1 MLRSWPSRAYA
12 SRPLAW
18 SVSMGFWEP
27 LFFWMFA
34 LGALVTSLTVIL
46 VRNPLYSALALIVDF
61 FFFAGLYVLLSAHFL
76 AIVQV
81 LVYGGAIMVLFLFI
95 IMLLNLRDEE
105 LGENRFQLH
114 FVAAI
119 ASGLAIFFFAGA
131 SILAVVSDEKVDQGR
146 QEYARQ
152 VEQAEEGERVARIT
166 GSEIPG
172 LAADLN
178 EEGLERSYQAQL
190 AAWEAGQGN
199 PARGKYNRF
208 DTTVPFELPP
218 ALSAETREG
227 SVTPGRQGLYGTF
240 KPISIALVNRF
251 VVPFELTAILLLA
264 AIIGAM
270 IIAKR
275 RVA

>member
-1 MLRSWPSRAYA
+1 
-12 SRPLAW
+12 
-18 SVSMGFWEP
+18 
-27 LFFWMFA
+27 MFA
-34 LGALVTSLTVIL
+34 LGALVASLTVVV
-46 VRNPLYSALALIVDF
+46 VRNPLYSALALIADF

-119 ASGLAIFFFAGA
+119 GSGLAIFFFAGA
-131 SILAVVSDEKVDQGR
+131 SILAVVSNDDVAQGREQYAQAVEQVEDGEKVALLTQS
-146 QEYARQ
+146 A
-152 VEQAEEGERVARIT
+152 
-166 GSEIPG
+166 IPG
-172 LAADLN
+172 LAADIN
-178 EEGLERSYQAQL
+178 EEALEAAYQAQL
-190 AAWEAGQGN
+190 VAWEAGQGN
-199 PARGKYNRF
+199 PAQGKYPRF
-208 DTTVPFELPP
+208 DSSRGFELPP
-218 ALSAETREG
+218 ALSPAARNAE
-227 SVTPGRQGLYGTF
+227 VVPGRSGLYGTF
-240 KPISIALVNRF
+240 KPISVALVNRF

-264 AIIGAM
+264 AIVGAM

>member
-1 MLRSWPSRAYA
+1 
-12 SRPLAW
+12 
-18 SVSMGFWEP
+18 MGFWEP
-27 LFFWMFA
+27 LFFWFFA
-34 LGALVTSLTVIL
+34 FGALVTSLAVVV
-46 VRNPLYSALALIVDF
+46 VRNPLYCALALITDF
-61 FFFAGLYVLLSAHFL
+61 FFFAGLYVLLSAHFM

-95 IMLLNLRDEE
+95 IMLLNLRDAE

-131 SILAVVSDEKVDQGR
+131 SILAVVNDDDVAQGR
-146 QEYARQ
+146 QQYAQQ
-152 VEQAEEGERVARIT
+152 VEGAEDGEQVALLT

-178 EEGLERSYQAQL
+178 EVGLEAAYQAQL
-190 AAWEAGQGN
+190 LAWENGQGN
-199 PARGKYNRF
+199 PAQGKYVRF
-208 DTTVPFELPP
+208 DSSVPFELPP
-218 ALSAETREG
+218 ALSPVARAEQ
-227 SVTPGRQGLYGTF
+227 VVPGRQGLYGTF

-264 AIIGAM
+264 AIVGAM